1 MTIRWEPEA
10 ERALRAVYEGG
21 LICGEREADRQ
32 VVATKESARDL
43 VTEADLRIEHHI
55 RALLEPC
62 GHPILG
68 EETDAGRPP
77 FPPAPGQPVWLVDP
91 IDGTT
96 NFAAGMAWYGVSVGL
111 WVDGAFVTGAVSL
124 PAARELFFTHGDRG
138 AFLNGKPLRVEG
150 KPLRVEGKPL
160 RAGAARF
167 ADSLVAAAFS
177 GAAGDP
183 ERRRRQ
189 YELFGRIND
198 SSRGCLR
205 LGSTA
210 ANICQVAAGRLQAAY
225 GIAARLWDVAGALAV
240 ARQAGAALC
249 WRLDAADPTRLDY
262 IVGSADAVR
271 AINAL
276 FAETGAAA
284 PLPEEKGPEETR
296 P

>member
-55 RALLEPC
+55 RTLLEPC
-62 GHPILG
+62 GHPVLG
-68 EETDAGRPP
+68 EETAGDRPA

-138 AFLNGKPLRVEG
+138 AFLNGKPLRV
-150 KPLRVEGKPL
+150 
-160 RAGAARF
+160 GAARF
-167 ADSLVAAAFS
+167 ADALVAAAFS

-189 YELFGRIND
+189 YDLFGRIND

-262 IVGSADAVR
+262 IVGSADAVQ

-284 PLPEEKGPEETR
+284 PISPANGPEETR
-296 P
+296 S